1 MNQAERQYVF
11 INKGDL
17 LMIFIRWVLFVP
29 AGILAGALVQF
40 LYPFLTGIR
49 FEANNFMIMFSAL
62 LAGAAS
68 IYVSALVAPTEK
80 KLMIAIIMLFISFVN
95 LGVAITYEGDNYM
108 KLITL
113 LQVVGSLFITVQIHR
128 REIVF

>member
-1 MNQAERQYVF
+1 
-11 INKGDL
+11 
-17 LMIFIRWVLFVP
+17 
-29 AGILAGALVQF
+29 
-40 LYPFLTGIR
+40 
-49 FEANNFMIMFSAL
+49 
-62 LAGAAS
+62 
-68 IYVSALVAPTEK
+68 
-80 KLMIAIIMLFISFVN
+80 MIAIIMLFIAFVN